1 MKIPFIVKW
10 TTLQK
15 ILWMLY
21 FWYEVKSIFKKETK
35 FPVFLSGI
43 LVPSESVYQYKLSGK
58 KLYPE
63 SMKCLILLWNFTS
76 RNFSQGED

>member
-1 MKIPFIVKW
+1 
-10 TTLQK
+10 
-15 ILWMLY
+15 MLY

-43 LVPSESVYQYKLSGK
+43 LVPTESVYQYKLSGK

-63 SMKCLILLWNFTS
+63 SMKCLILL
-76 RNFSQGED
+76 